1 MRRLGVAEQRLQSLG
16 VTAPGDID
24 VEAIAW
30 IAGAKVRLAALE
42 SCEARIIGVR
52 DKAIITVRA
61 SSSPARR
68 RFSIAHEL
76 GHWQHHRGR
85 SSVCRTDEIGGG
97 GRSSAAERQADVYAA
112 DLLMPA
118 FLFEP
123 AAARHPRPSFEII
136 EELAQEFS
144 TSRMATAMRFVDL
157 GGCPCMLI
165 CHDQHRRRWFRSS
178 PDWPSRWFPRNDW
191 DSGSSAMD
199 VLHGSR
205 ERSRS
210 ETIGADAWFDRQEA
224 ERFTIWEQSIR
235 SFGDQVLTL
244 LTITDERMLN

>member
-1 MRRLGVAEQRLQSLG
+1 MAEQLLQSLG
-16 VTAPGDID
+16 VTAPEDID

-30 IAGAKVRLAALE
+30 TVGAKVRLAALE
-42 SCEARIIGVR
+42 SCEARIVGVR
-52 DKAIITVRA
+52 DQAIITVRA

-85 SSVCRTDEIGGG
+85 SSICRSDEIGGG
-97 GRSSAAERQADVYAA
+97 GGGRNPPAERQADVYAA

-123 AAARHPRPSFEII
+123 AASRHRRPSFEAID
-136 EELAQEFS
+136 ELAQTFS
-144 TSRMATAMRFVDL
+144 MSRMATALRFVDL

-165 CHDQHRRRWFRSS
+165 CHDQGGRRWFRSS
-178 PDWPSRWFPRNDW
+178 PDWPSRWFPREDW

-199 VLHGSR
+199 VLHGSK
-205 ERSRS
+205 ERSKP
-210 ETIGADAWFDRQEA
+210 ETIGADAWFDRREA
-224 ERFTIWEQSIR
+224 ERYTMREQTMK
-235 SFGDQVLTL
+235 SFGEQVLTL
-244 LTITDERMLN
+244 LTITDGDMLG